1 MAVLRRPVKRAREMA
16 DSRRN
21 RAAESREI
29 TQNRELTDDERVDE
43 FRRSFFQSSLPDLPR
58 IPGYHTFWATTQN
71 ARDPV
76 HRRLRLGYEII
87 QATDIPGWE
96 HLGMKGGDFPGAIS
110 VNEMIAMKI
119 PLHLYEAYMRENH
132 HDAPQQQEEAIYA
145 RAMTAATEEAG
156 QAARRGGGIKA
167 PVIEAGI
174 EELGKAR
181 EAPVFSQ
188 DEQFGD

>member
-1 MAVLRRPVKRAREMA
+1 MTAIRKPVKRAREMA
-16 DSRRN
+16 ESRKD

-29 TQNRELTDDERVDE
+29 TQNRELTDEERVDE
-43 FRRSFFQSSLPDLPR
+43 FRRSFFQSSLPDLPK

-71 ARDPV
+71 PRDPI
-76 HRRLRLGYEII
+76 HRRVRLGYEII

-96 HLGMKGGDFPGAIS
+96 HLGMKSGDFPGAIN

-132 HDAPQQQEEAIYA
+132 HDAPQREEEAIYA
-145 RAMTAATEEAG
+145 RAMTEATEQAG
-156 QAARRGGGIKA
+156 QFAKRGGGIKA
-167 PVIEAGI
+167 PVIEAGM

-181 EAPVFSQ
+181 EVPTFSQ
-188 DEQFGD
+188 DDQFGD